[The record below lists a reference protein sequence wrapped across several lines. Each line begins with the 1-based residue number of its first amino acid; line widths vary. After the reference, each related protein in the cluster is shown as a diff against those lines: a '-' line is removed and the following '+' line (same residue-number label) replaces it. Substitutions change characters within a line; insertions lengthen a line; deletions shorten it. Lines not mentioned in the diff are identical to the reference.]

1 MSNYPSITQN
11 KQEIQQQREDELSLS
26 STMMLQKEPS
36 LIEERHNI
44 DVTENTTEHSTTE
57 IDDDDQ
63 YGCFVAISP
72 VVSMSHLVIDNDAIT
87 GSTEIQLKQLDVQ
100 TQRSNNNSATT
111 PPVSPVS
118 SSPLSSPNNT
128 ATTSSCLIKTGGGT
142 SCQRRGRFLIWPVTV
157 GPLPLGRSSSSHSK

>member
-1 MSNYPSITQN
+1 MSNYPSTE
-11 KQEIQQQREDELSLS
+11 EIQQQREDELSLS

-57 IDDDDQ
+57 IDDDDDQ

-72 VVSMSHLVIDNDAIT
+72 VVSMSHLVINNDAIT
-87 GSTEIQLKQLDVQ
+87 GSTEIQLKQLDVVQ
-100 TQRSNNNSATT
+100 TQRSNNNTATT

-128 ATTSSCLIKTGGGT
+128 TTTSSCLMKTGGGTT